1 MKDHRESNREL
12 NSLTILI
19 LDVRELVSGGIEQL
33 TELPTFAVFAPN
45 VLLGIGSIGGSHL
58 FCVPVDFFAS
68 AIGDV
73 AEVVGLG

>member
-19 LDVRELVSGGIEQL
+19 LDVRELVSVGIEQL

-45 VLLGIGSIGGSHL
+45 VLLGIRSVGGSHL
-58 FCVPVDFFAS
+58 FCVPVDFLARAVS
-68 AIGDV
+68 YV